1 MNYKEINNRSVGPGP
16 RSKLLDHLIAIVLL
30 VLAVAGCKQLQGLGS
45 PTVLK
50 SPDGKFQLTVP
61 AGWRE
66 NPSLN
71 EKADIKAGNPIQ
83 EMYVV
88 VITESKSDF
97 TDDMTLSEY
106 TNIVRDSM
114 TSNLTSPN
122 SSPPSAVTINGRSG
136 LQYELQG
143 AVKNVKLTYLV
154 TTVET
159 TDHYHQVITWT
170 LQSHMDRNRATLH
183 QVAGTFR
190 PTL

>member
-1 MNYKEINNRSVGPGP
+1 MNCKETKNRAVGSGP
-16 RSKLLDHLIAIVLL
+16 RSRLLDHLVAIVLL
-30 VLAVAGCKQLQGLGS
+30 VLAVAGCKQFQGLGK

-88 VITESKSDF
+88 VISESKSDF

-122 SSPPSAVTINGRSG
+122 SSPPLAVTINGRSG
-136 LQYELQG
+136 QQYELQG
-143 AVKNVKLTYLV
+143 AVRNVKLTYLV

-170 LQSHMDRNRATLH
+170 LQSYMDRNRATLQ
-183 QVAGTFR
+183 QVAGTFG